1 MDYSSPY
8 SSAGAGIGLGAG
20 LFYLIV
26 LVLTYAGLWKVFVK
40 AGKPGWAAIIPI
52 YNAIILIEIVGKPTI
67 WILWLLIPCV
77 NFVFGIWLINLL
89 SKSFG
94 KTEGYTVGLII
105 LPFVFYPMLGFGD
118 ARYLGPSAAE
128 AQGGFNGTNNP
139 FGGVNNPFGENN
151 PFQNKKDDSSDQ
163 STNL

>member
-1 MDYSSPY
+1 MDYSSSY
-8 SSAGAGIGLGAG
+8 SPVGYGIGLGAG
-20 LFYLIV
+20 LFYLV
-26 LVLTYAGLWKVFVK
+26 LIVLTYAGLWKMFVK
-40 AGKPGWAAIIPI
+40 AGKPGWAAIVPI

-77 NFVFGIWLINLL
+77 NFVFGIWLVNLL

-94 KTEGYTVGLII
+94 KTEGYTVGMLL
-105 LPFVFYPMLGFGD
+105 LPFVFYPVLGFGD
-118 ARYLGPSAAE
+118 AKYMGPSAAE
-128 AQGGFNGTNNP
+128 ANGGFNAANNP
-139 FGGVNNPFGENN
+139 FGVNNPFGENN